1 MEGDDEDKG
10 QGKPQPSCGGP
21 VAFSVP
27 VCRAGPR
34 VCLVFFFTSSMLGA
48 SLPCES
54 LSNAPTV
61 EVLPG
66 DGSRILGD

>member
-1 MEGDDEDKG
+1 MKIRGRENHS
-10 QGKPQPSCGGP
+10 PAVGGP